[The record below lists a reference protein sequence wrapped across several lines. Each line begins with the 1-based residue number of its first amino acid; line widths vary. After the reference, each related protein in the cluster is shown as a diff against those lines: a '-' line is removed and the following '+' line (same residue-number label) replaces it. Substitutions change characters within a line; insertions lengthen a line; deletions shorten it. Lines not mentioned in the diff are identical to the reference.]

1 MTQTSRWPGIVSLV
15 FGALLLVGVAQ
26 SCLAHTE
33 FVSYHPFNVAW
44 IAIAIGLATLTLLA
58 NRAELDVRAV
68 APYLGFGGIGC
79 VIAFVLQGIVNPM
92 ITRWIEPPPFGAG
105 SYLLLG
111 IGAAVCQTIG
121 KWGAVQGLDLM
132 LRPTSPRAVLALGLG
147 VGLGFAGTEIVVIGQ
162 QTIGAETALAPPALL
177 SLWERASAGGFH
189 VYSGA
194 LVAIGVVR
202 RKLGWIALVVLLH
215 SLLDWL
221 AGAVGANLVPLPL
234 PAIEGIFLLV
244 AIATWAIY
252 LRAKDGLEP
261 WMIRGDRSSRA
272 SARA

>member
-1 MTQTSRWPGIVSLV
+1 VTRDSRWPRIVSIV

-26 SCLAHTE
+26 SCLAHWE
-33 FVSYHPFNVAW
+33 FVSDHPFNVGW
-44 IAIAIGLATLTLLA
+44 IAIAIALATLTLLA
-58 NRAELDVRAV
+58 NRAEIDLRMI

-92 ITRWIEPPPFGAG
+92 VARAVGSPPLGAG
-105 SYLLLG
+105 SFLLLG
-111 IGAAVCQTIG
+111 VGAAVCQTIG
-121 KWGAVQGLDLM
+121 KWGAIQGLDLL

-162 QTIGAETALAPPALL
+162 QTIGSEAALAPPALL

-202 RKLGWIALVVLLH
+202 RKLGWIALVIVLH

-221 AGAVGANLVPLPL
+221 AGAVGAGLVPLPL
-234 PAIEGIFLLV
+234 PAIESIFLAV

-252 LRAKDGLEP
+252 LRAKNGLEP
-261 WMIRGDRSSRA
+261 WMVRGDRSSLA
-272 SARA
+272 SARG

>member
-1 MTQTSRWPGIVSLV
+1 LTRHSRWPGILSIV

-26 SCLAHTE
+26 SCLAHLD
-33 FVSYHPFNVAW
+33 FVSDHPFNVGW
-44 IAIAIGLATLTLLA
+44 IALAIALATLTLLA
-58 NRAELDVRAV
+58 NRAEIDLRAI

-79 VIAFVLQGIVNPM
+79 VVAFALQGIVNPM
-92 ITRWIEPPPFGAG
+92 LARWVGPPPLGGGA
-105 SYLLLG
+105 YLLLG

-121 KWGAVQGLDLM
+121 KWGAVQGLDLL
-132 LRPTSPRAVLALGLG
+132 LRPSSPRAVLALGLG

-162 QTIGAETALAPPALL
+162 QTIGSETALSPPALL

-202 RKLGWIALVVLLH
+202 RKVGWIALVVLLH

-221 AGAVGANLVPLPL
+221 AGAVGAGLVPLPL
-234 PAIEGIFLLV
+234 PVIESVFLAV
-244 AIATWAIY
+244 AVATWAIY
-252 LRAKDGLEP
+252 LRAKNGLEP
-261 WMIRGDRSSRA
+261 WMVRGDRASLA
-272 SARA
+272 SAR